1 MNLHSFTHHGRFRE
15 HGGVSGIILRCRRV
29 CINPHEAHRCDH
41 GLISTGSQLP
51 HETWRFSS
59 SEHCGR
65 VRFYC
70 ARHSNHTLLGLQ
82 NAIPTR
88 SALSATAESI
98 SLDLVQKWFRKGR
111 EVPGAAQRSLPVIT
125 QTQIWLQTL
134 HLPSSLA

>member
-1 MNLHSFTHHGRFRE
+1 MRPGASRAQSIAR
-15 HGGVSGIILRCRRV
+15 
-29 CINPHEAHRCDH
+29 
-41 GLISTGSQLP
+41 
-51 HETWRFSS
+51 
-59 SEHCGR
+59 R

-111 EVPGAAQRSLPVIT
+111 EVPGAAQRSLPVIM
-125 QTQIWLQTL
+125 QTQIWKQTL
-134 HLPSSLA
+134 RLPSSLHDFSLQHVY